1 VDLALAIALGLGLAS
16 CAGAAAQP
24 VVPAPKAAP
33 AVAPQLGS
41 NEPVELGLVP
51 GETMT
56 FDVHLGGVL
65 AGEAQLAVGQI
76 GVIDG
81 HRAIV
86 VKSRAET
93 AGAVALLKQ
102 ISDETTTVI
111 DADSGRPLK
120 LDSTAS
126 SSGTTTTAHAD
137 FTANAA
143 IVKFAKSDEPKPHV
157 YRVNFAGQPAYDAH
171 AAMAQLRGWHGAPGT
186 KRTVYVVGGKRLW
199 RVDVSLVGIESVG
212 SAMGNR
218 RAVHLVGVA
227 FRARPNLTLESQTAT
242 RTFSVW
248 LTDDADRVPL
258 KLVAKTELG
267 EVAMDLTEYNRP

>member
-1 VDLALAIALGLGLAS
+1 MLSLTLAG
-16 CAGAAAQP
+16 CAGASAATQP
-24 VVPAPKAAP
+24 VVPGPAPVAAAP
-33 AVAPQLGS
+33 AGS

-51 GETMT
+51 GETMA
-56 FDVHLGGVL
+56 FELHLGGVL
-65 AGEAQLAVGQI
+65 AGTAQLAVGEI
-76 GVIDG
+76 GTVGD
-81 HRAIV
+81 HRAII
-86 VKSRAET
+86 VKSHAET

-102 ISDETTTVI
+102 ISDDTTTVI
-111 DADSGRPLK
+111 DADTGRPLT
-120 LDSTAS
+120 LDSAAS
-126 SSGTTTTAHAD
+126 SGGTTTTAHAD

-143 IVKFAKSDEPKPHV
+143 IVKFAKSDEPKPHL
-157 YRVNFAGQPAYDAH
+157 YRVNFGGQPAYDAH
-171 AAMAQLRGWHGAPGT
+171 AAMAQLRGWHGTPGA

-199 RVDVSLVGIESVG
+199 RVDVSLVGIESIG

-218 RAVHLVGVA
+218 RTVHLEGAA

-248 LTDDADRVPL
+248 LTDDADRVPI

>member
-1 VDLALAIALGLGLAS
+1 VDRAIIVLLALAG
-16 CAGAAAQP
+16 CAGASAATQP
-24 VVPAPKAAP
+24 AAP
-33 AVAPQLGS
+33 ASAPIAAEPAGS
-41 NEPVELGLVP
+41 TEPVELGLVP
-51 GETMT
+51 GETMA
-56 FDVHLGGVL
+56 FEVHLGGVL
-65 AGEAQLAVGQI
+65 AGAAQLAVGQV
-76 GVIDG
+76 GAVGDR
-81 HRAIV
+81 RAIV
-86 VKSRAET
+86 VKSHGET

-102 ISDETTTVI
+102 ISDDTTTVI
-111 DADSGRPLK
+111 DADTGRPLT
-120 LDSTAS
+120 LDSTATS
-126 SSGTTTTAHAD
+126 GGTTTTAHAE

-157 YRVNFAGQPAYDAH
+157 YRVNFGGQAAYDAH
-171 AAMAQLRGWHGAPGT
+171 AAMAQLRGWHGTPGAR
-186 KRTVYVVGGKRLW
+186 RTIYVVGGKRLW
-199 RVDVSLVGIESVG
+199 RVDVSVVGVESIG

-218 RAVHLVGVA
+218 RVLHLEGVA

>member
-1 VDLALAIALGLGLAS
+1 VGRAIIVSLAALAG
-16 CAGAAAQP
+16 CAGASAATQP
-24 VVPAPKAAP
+24 TAQAPAPIASQP
-33 AVAPQLGS
+33 AGS

-51 GETMT
+51 GETMA

-65 AGEAQLAVGQI
+65 AGEAQLAVGQV
-76 GVIDG
+76 GTVDG

-111 DADSGRPLK
+111 DADSGRPLE
-120 LDSTAS
+120 LDTTATS
-126 SSGTTTTAHAD
+126 GGTTTTAHAD

-143 IVKFAKSDEPKPHV
+143 IVKFSKSDEPRPHV
-157 YRVNFAGQPAYDAH
+157 YRVNFGGQPAYDAH
-171 AAMAQLRGWHGAPGT
+171 AAMAQLRGWHGAPGA

-199 RVDVSLVGIESVG
+199 RVDVSIVGVESIG

-218 RAVHLVGVA
+218 RAMHLDGVA

-248 LTDDADRVPL
+248 LTDDADRAPL

-267 EVAMDLTEYNRP
+267 EVAMDLTEYSRP